1 MIAAP
6 KMAKM
11 YVKKNMTT
19 NVQNK
24 VEAESPKPRIS
35 LHASRKTGLVR
46 TTRASLNMRTARST
60 VSGRRALPA
69 ASKPNTRDKRG
80 ISQVD
85 KMPTATRNASKK
97 FHLLSAEVG
106 QNLWVPFTMTFM
118 SSSRVNNA
126 VNPCSATSKMVSKR
140 TPPNPGSHS
149 ACASSPIAT
158 QFNTMIELKKI
169 EKLLVLTQE
178 CAIAVGLSDEALR
191 RSLPSCFVVIACLL
205 ALLAGTSLVLLQ
217 SPGSPDCWL

>member
-60 VSGRRALPA
+60 VSGLSVLPS
-69 ASKPNTRDKRG
+69 ASTPNTRHTMG
-80 ISQVD
+80 INQVD
-85 KMPTATRNASKK
+85 MIPMATRNASKQ
-97 FHLLSAEVG
+97 FHRFSPVFGQMLRIPRTLIFDINSMVKSAVK
-106 QNLWVPFTMTFM
+106 T
-118 SSSRVNNA
+118 
-126 VNPCSATSKMVSKR
+126 CSTTSNVVCKPS
-140 TPPNPGSHS
+140 PPNGRSQVL
-149 ACASSPIAT
+149 CASIPMNT
-158 QFNTMIELKKI
+158 QFNKMTRLKNIENDF
-169 EKLLVLTQE
+169 E
-178 CAIAVGLSDEALR
+178 CTRWPDLNILNSAALQCILCSSSTASSFAASSHTFSR
-191 RSLPSCFVVIACLL
+191 
-205 ALLAGTSLVLLQ
+205 
-217 SPGSPDCWL
+217 